1 MFCIRRTNLKKSR
14 KKFVRANSVD
24 QVISNR
30 ILILAVVI
38 GAAFLVIFFRLLYLQ
53 VFSYNDYTAKREDY
67 TSIKQYTSAPRG
79 QIYDCKGRILAKT
92 VVSHNIVFNSPNNMD
107 TDDYKLYAKRIS
119 KVFNVKVKDF
129 TEEDKKEAYITFKS
143 FLSPSN
149 SEYAANHL
157 LTKREL
163 KQYQS
168 GAWGDLAESK
178 RHKILMKRIGNRQI
192 GEMTQA
198 QLKMCVIYQRMI
210 ANSSTGQENVV
221 LEDVS
226 DDDVAY
232 LVEHK
237 SDFPGFDVD
246 FGGWKREYPYGE
258 SLSDILGTVSTST
271 QGLPSELADYYLAKG
286 YQYNASVGKSGL
298 EYQYNDLLAGTPE
311 VAKIT
316 YDSKGLAQK
325 EVVQEAKK
333 GYDIHLSIDIDLQ
346 QSLDSTLKNVLSK
359 YGGTTNRENFQSLFT
374 TVLNPQ
380 DGSVLAMSGYQMDLD
395 TKKMTYF
402 ASGNYT
408 SLVNPGSCIKGAT
421 VYMGESEGV
430 VSPGEVIVD
439 KTMNIG
445 GQEFGS
451 YEDHGPVDD
460 VGALQ
465 VSSNVY
471 MFNIA
476 IRLAGATYVE
486 EQPLAVADLQGS
498 LNKMRSYYS
507 MFGLG
512 NKTGL
517 DIPNETSAY
526 MGYGS
531 EPGML
536 LNYSIGQF
544 DMYSPIQLATYVTT
558 IASNGNLYKPRFMQ
572 YATEVNSSEV
582 VEVNEEDILSTL
594 PEKNQQYLNRVRQG
608 FRACVEGGY
617 CGDDIQKMDVSVSAK
632 TGTAEVGD
640 WTTANLVGYAPSDN
654 PTMSFACSAP
664 TSSQNNQSVAENI
677 CAYNVMPDVL
687 KKYFEL
693 YPAS

>member
-1 MFCIRRTNLKKSR
+1 MKKIKKSR
-14 KKFVRANSVD
+14 KRANQNFSVD

-30 ILILAVVI
+30 ILVLAVVI
-38 GAAFLVIFFRLLYLQ
+38 ITCFLVIFLRLFYLQ
-53 VFSYNDYTAKREDY
+53 IISYNDYTAKREDY

-92 VVSHNIVFNSPNNMD
+92 VVSHNIVFTSPNNMD
-107 TDDYKLYAKRIS
+107 TDDYKLYAKRIV
-119 KVFNVKVKDF
+119 KVFNVSAKDF
-129 TEEDKKEAYITFKS
+129 TTEDKKEAYITFKT
-143 FLSPSN
+143 FLSTSN
-149 SEYAANHL
+149 PEYAANHL
-157 LTKREL
+157 LTSKEL

-168 GAWGDLAESK
+168 GAWGDDAESK
-178 RHKILMKRIGNRQI
+178 RYQILMKRIGNKQI
-192 GEMTQA
+192 GEMTQT
-198 QLKMCVIYQRMI
+198 QLKMCVIYQRMT
-210 ANSSTGQENVV
+210 ANQSTGQENVV

-237 SDFPGFDVD
+237 TEFPGFDVD

-258 SLSDILGTVSTST
+258 SLSDILGSVTTST
-271 QGLPSELADYYLAKG
+271 QGLPSELANYYLAKG

-311 VAKIT
+311 IAKIT

-325 EVVQEAKK
+325 EVIQDAKK

-346 QSLDSTLKNVLSK
+346 SSLDDIIKNTLSEN
-359 YGGTTNRENFQSLFT
+359 GGTKNRENFQSLFT
-374 TVLNPQ
+374 TVLNPN

-395 TKKMTYF
+395 TKKMTYY
-402 ASGNYT
+402 ASGNYS

-430 VSPGEVIVD
+430 VSPGEVIID
-439 KTMNIG
+439 KVMNIG

-460 VGALQ
+460 VSALE

-476 IRLAGATYVE
+476 IRLAGASYVE
-486 EQPLAVADLQGS
+486 NEPLAVNDLQGS

-517 DIPNETSAY
+517 DISNETSSY

-544 DMYSPIQLATYVTT
+544 DMYTPLQLAIYGTT
-558 IASNGNLYKPRFMQ
+558 IASDGNLYQPRFMT
-572 YATEVNSSEV
+572 YVTEVNSSEV
-582 VEVNEEDILSTL
+582 VEVNEKKIKSTL
-594 PEKNQQYLNRVRQG
+594 PEKNAAYLQRVKQG
-608 FRACVEGGY
+608 FRACVAGGY
-617 CGDDIQKMDVSVSAK
+617 CGDSLKDYTPNVSAK
-632 TGTAEVGD
+632 TGTAEVGE
-640 WTTANLVGYAPSDN
+640 WTTANLVGYAPSEN

-664 TSSQNNQSVAENI
+664 TSSQNNQSVAPNI
-677 CAYNVMPDVL
+677 CANTVMPAFIQ
-687 KKYFEL
+687 KYFEY
-693 YPAS
+693 YPAN

>member
-1 MFCIRRTNLKKSR
+1 MKKIKKSR
-14 KKFVRANSVD
+14 KRANQNLSVD

-30 ILILAVVI
+30 ILVLAVVI
-38 GAAFLVIFFRLLYLQ
+38 ATCFLVIFLRLFYLQ
-53 VFSYNDYTAKREDY
+53 IISYNDYTAKREDY

-92 VVSHNIVFNSPNNMD
+92 VVSHNIVFTSPNNMD
-107 TDDYKLYAKRIS
+107 TDDYKLYAKRIV
-119 KVFNVKVKDF
+119 KVFNVSAKDF
-129 TEEDKKEAYITFKS
+129 TTEDKKEAYITYKT
-143 FLSPSN
+143 FLSTSDP
-149 SEYAANHL
+149 EYAANHL
-157 LTKREL
+157 LTSKEL

-168 GAWGDLAESK
+168 GAWGDDAESK
-178 RHKILMKRIGNRQI
+178 RYQILMKRIGNKQI
-192 GEMTQA
+192 GEMTQS
-198 QLKMCVIYQRMI
+198 QLKMCVIYQRMT
-210 ANSSTGQENVV
+210 ANQSTGQENVI

-237 SDFPGFDVD
+237 TEFPGFDVD

-258 SLSDILGTVSTST
+258 SLSDILGSVTTST
-271 QGLPSELADYYLAKG
+271 QGLPSELANYYLAKG

-311 VAKIT
+311 IAKIT

-325 EVVQEAKK
+325 EVIQDAKK

-346 QSLDSTLKNVLSK
+346 TSLDDIIKNTLSEN
-359 YGGTTNRENFQSLFT
+359 GGTKNRENFQSLFT
-374 TVLNPQ
+374 TVLNPK

-395 TKKMTYF
+395 TKKMTYY
-402 ASGNYT
+402 ASGNYS

-430 VSPGEVIVD
+430 VSPGEVIID
-439 KTMNIG
+439 KVMNIG

-460 VGALQ
+460 VSALE

-476 IRLAGATYVE
+476 IRLAGASYVE
-486 EQPLAVADLQGS
+486 NEPLAVNDLQGS

-517 DIPNETSAY
+517 DIPNETSSY

-544 DMYSPIQLATYVTT
+544 DMYTPLQLAVYGTT
-558 IASNGNLYKPRFMQ
+558 IASDGNLYQPRFMT

-582 VEVNEEDILSTL
+582 VEVNEKKIKSTL
-594 PEKNQQYLNRVRQG
+594 PEKNAAYLQRVKQG
-608 FRACVEGGY
+608 FRACIAAGY
-617 CGDDIQKMDVSVSAK
+617 CGDSLKDYTPNVSAK
-632 TGTAEVGD
+632 TGTAEVGE
-640 WTTANLVGYAPSDN
+640 WTTANLVGYAPSEN

-664 TSSQNNQSVAENI
+664 TSSQNNQSVAPNI
-677 CAYNVMPDVL
+677 CANTVMPAFIQ
-687 KKYFEL
+687 KYFEY

>member
-1 MFCIRRTNLKKSR
+1 MKKSR
-14 KKFVRANSVD
+14 KSIKRANQNISVD
-24 QVISNR
+24 RVISNR
-30 ILILAVVI
+30 ILIFSVI
-38 GAAFLVIFFRLLYLQ
+38 IAICFLVIFLRLFYLQ
-53 VFSYNDYTAKREDY
+53 IVSYNEYTTKREDY

-79 QIYDCKGRILAKT
+79 QIYDCKGRVLAKT
-92 VVSHNIVFNSPNNMD
+92 VVSHNIVFTSPNNMD
-107 TDDYKLYAKRIS
+107 SDDYELYAKRIV
-119 KVFNVKVKDF
+119 KVFNVSAKDF
-129 TEEDKKEAYITFKS
+129 TDEDKKQAYITYKS
-143 FLSPSN
+143 FLSPTD

-157 LTKREL
+157 LTQKEL
-163 KQYQS
+163 KQYKN
-168 GAWGDLAESK
+168 GAWGDNTESK
-178 RHKILMKRIGNRQI
+178 RYQILMNRIGKKQI

-198 QLKMCVIYQRMI
+198 ELKMCVIYQRMI
-210 ANSSTGQENVV
+210 ANQSTGQENVV

-237 SDFPGFDVD
+237 TEFPGFDVD

-258 SLSDILGTVSTST
+258 SLSDILGSVTTST
-271 QGLPSELADYYLAKG
+271 QGLPSELSTYYLARD
-286 YQYNASVGKSGL
+286 YQLNASVGKSGL

-311 VAKIT
+311 IAKIT

-325 EVVQEAKK
+325 DVIQQAKK
-333 GYDIHLSIDIDLQ
+333 GYDLYLSIDIDLQ
-346 QSLDSTLKNVLSK
+346 SSLDNIVKNTLSE
-359 YGGTTNRENFQSLFT
+359 YGGTKNRENFKSLFT

-395 TKKMTYF
+395 TKEMTYF
-402 ASGNYT
+402 ATGNYM

-421 VYMGESEGV
+421 VYMGESEHV

-439 KTMNIG
+439 KVMNIG

-460 VGALQ
+460 VSALQ

-476 IRLAGATYVE
+476 IRLAGAVYE
-486 EQPLAVADLQGS
+486 EKEPLAVADLQGT

-512 NKTGL
+512 NITGL
-517 DIPNETSAY
+517 DEPGEVNGY

-544 DMYSPIQLATYVTT
+544 DMYTPLQLAVYGAT
-558 IASNGNLYKPRFMQ
+558 IASNGNVYQPRLMNH
-572 YATEVNSSEV
+572 ATEVNSSEV
-582 VEVNEEDILSTL
+582 VVANEKKVKSTL
-594 PEKNQQYLNRVRQG
+594 PEKNAAYLQRVQEG
-608 FRACVEGGY
+608 FRACVASGY
-617 CGDDIQKMDVSVSAK
+617 CSDVLKDIGVEVSAK

-640 WTTANLVGYAPSDN
+640 WTTANLVGYAPSSA
-654 PTMSFACSAP
+654 PTMAFACSAP
-664 TSSQNNQSVAENI
+664 TSSVNDQAVSPNI
-677 CAYNVMPDVL
+677 CANNVMPEFI
-687 KKYFEL
+687 KKYFEI

>member
-1 MFCIRRTNLKKSR
+1 MKKIKKSR
-14 KKFVRANSVD
+14 KRANQNLSVD

-30 ILILAVVI
+30 ILVLAVVI
-38 GAAFLVIFFRLLYLQ
+38 ATCFLVIFLRLFYLQ
-53 VFSYNDYTAKREDY
+53 IISYNDYTAKREDY

-92 VVSHNIVFNSPNNMD
+92 VVSHNIVFTSPNNMD
-107 TDDYKLYAKRIS
+107 TDDYKLYAKRIV
-119 KVFNVKVKDF
+119 KVFNVSAKDF
-129 TEEDKKEAYITFKS
+129 TTEDKKEAYITYKT
-143 FLSPSN
+143 FLSTSDP
-149 SEYAANHL
+149 EYAANHL
-157 LTKREL
+157 LTSKEL

-168 GAWGDLAESK
+168 GAWGDDAESK
-178 RHKILMKRIGNRQI
+178 RYQILMKRIGNKQI
-192 GEMTQA
+192 GEMTQS
-198 QLKMCVIYQRMI
+198 QLKMCVIYQRMT
-210 ANSSTGQENVV
+210 ANQSTGQENVI

-237 SDFPGFDVD
+237 TEFPGFDVD

-258 SLSDILGTVSTST
+258 SLSDILGSVTTST
-271 QGLPSELADYYLAKG
+271 QGLPSELANYYLAKG

-311 VAKIT
+311 IAKIT

-325 EVVQEAKK
+325 EVIQDAKK

-346 QSLDSTLKNVLSK
+346 TSLDDIIKNTLSEN
-359 YGGTTNRENFQSLFT
+359 GGTKNRENFQSLFT
-374 TVLNPQ
+374 TVLNPK

-395 TKKMTYF
+395 TKKMTYY
-402 ASGNYT
+402 ASGNYS

-439 KTMNIG
+439 KVMNIG

-460 VGALQ
+460 VSALE

-476 IRLAGATYVE
+476 IRLAGASYVE
-486 EQPLAVADLQGS
+486 NEPLAVNNLQGS

-517 DIPNETSAY
+517 DIPNETSSY

-544 DMYSPIQLATYVTT
+544 DMYTPLQLAVYGTT
-558 IASNGNLYKPRFMQ
+558 IASDGNLYQPRFMT

-582 VEVNEEDILSTL
+582 VEVNEKKIKSTL
-594 PEKNQQYLNRVRQG
+594 PEKNAAYLQRVKQG
-608 FRACVEGGY
+608 FRACIAAGY
-617 CGDDIQKMDVSVSAK
+617 CGDSLKDYTPNVSAK
-632 TGTAEVGD
+632 TGTAEVGE
-640 WTTANLVGYAPSDN
+640 WTTANLVGYAPSEN

-664 TSSQNNQSVAENI
+664 TSSQNNQSVAPNI
-677 CAYNVMPDVL
+677 CANTVMPAFIQ
-687 KKYFEL
+687 KYFEY

>member
-1 MFCIRRTNLKKSR
+1 MKKSR
-14 KKFVRANSVD
+14 KFRKRANQNVSVD

-30 ILILAVVI
+30 ILILALVI
-38 GAAFLVIFFRLLYLQ
+38 GACFLVIFLRLFYLQ
-53 VFSYNDYTAKREDY
+53 IISYNDYTAKREDY

-92 VVSHNIVFNSPNNMD
+92 VVSHNIVFTSPNNMD
-107 TDDYKLYAKRIS
+107 TDDYKLYAKRIV
-119 KVFNVKVKDF
+119 KVFNVSAKDF
-129 TEEDKKEAYITFKS
+129 SDEDKKEAYITYKS

-149 SEYAANHL
+149 PEYGANHL
-157 LTKREL
+157 LTSKEL
-163 KQYQS
+163 KQYKS
-168 GAWGDLAESK
+168 GAWGDDAESK
-178 RHKILMKRIGNRQI
+178 RHQLLMKRIGKKQL

-198 QLKMCVIYQRMI
+198 TLKMCVIYQRMS
-210 ANSSTGQENVV
+210 ANQSTGQENVI

-237 SDFPGFDVD
+237 TDFPGFDVD

-258 SLSDILGTVSTST
+258 SFSDVLGSVTTST
-271 QGLPSELADYYLAKG
+271 QGLPSELASYYLAKG

-311 VAKIT
+311 IAKIT

-325 EVVQEAKK
+325 EVIQEAKK
-333 GYDIHLSIDIDLQ
+333 GYDIHLSIDIDMQ
-346 QSLDSTLKNVLSK
+346 TSLDDILKNTLSE

-374 TVLNPQ
+374 TILNPK
-380 DGSVLAMSGYQMDLD
+380 DGSVLAMSGYQMNLD
-395 TKKMTYF
+395 TKKMTYY
-402 ASGNYT
+402 ASGNYS
-408 SLVNPGSCIKGAT
+408 SLVNPGSCIKGVT

-430 VSPGEVIVD
+430 VSPGEVIID
-439 KTMNIG
+439 KVMNIG

-460 VGALQ
+460 VSALE

-471 MFNIA
+471 MFNVA

-512 NKTGL
+512 NVTGL
-517 DIPNETSAY
+517 DIPNESSVY

-544 DMYSPIQLATYVTT
+544 DMYSPLQLAVYATT
-558 IASNGNLYKPRFMQ
+558 IASNGNLYQPRFMQ

-582 VEVNEEDILSTL
+582 VDVNDTKIKSTL
-594 PEKNQQYLNRVRQG
+594 PEKNAAYLDRVKQG
-608 FRACVEGGY
+608 FRACVAAGY
-617 CGDDIQKMDVSVSAK
+617 CGDTLKDYTPSVSAK
-632 TGTAEVGD
+632 TGTAEVGE

-664 TSSQNNQSVAENI
+664 TSSQNDQSVAPNI
-677 CAYNVMPDVL
+677 CANNVMPQAIQ
-687 KKYFEL
+687 KYFEL

>member
-1 MFCIRRTNLKKSR
+1 MKKSR
-14 KKFVRANSVD
+14 KSLKRANQNISVD

-30 ILILAVVI
+30 ILILTMAIAVC
-38 GAAFLVIFFRLLYLQ
+38 FLVIFLRLFYLQ
-53 VFSYNDYTAKREDY
+53 IISYNDYTAKREDY

-79 QIYDCKGRILAKT
+79 QIYDCNGKVLAKT
-92 VVSHNIVFNSPNNMD
+92 VVSHNIVFTSPNNMT
-107 TDDYKLYAKRIS
+107 TDDYKLYAKRIV
-119 KVFNVKVKDF
+119 KVFNVSTKDF
-129 TEEDKKEAYITFKS
+129 TDEDKKQAYITYKS
-143 FLSPSN
+143 FLSPTD

-157 LTKREL
+157 MTSREL
-163 KQYQS
+163 KKYKS
-168 GAWGDLAESK
+168 GAWGDNAESK
-178 RHKILMKRIGNRQI
+178 RYQILMNRIGKKQI

-198 QLKMCVIYQRMI
+198 DLKLCVIYQRMI
-210 ANSSTGQENVV
+210 SNQSTGQENVV

-237 SDFPGFDVD
+237 TEFPGFDVD

-258 SLSDILGTVSTST
+258 ALSDILGSVTTST
-271 QGLPSELADYYLAKG
+271 QGLPSELASYYLSRG
-286 YQYNASVGKSGL
+286 YQLNASVGKSGL

-311 VAKIT
+311 IAKIT

-333 GYDIHLSIDIDLQ
+333 GYDIHLSIDIELQ
-346 QSLDSTLKNVLSK
+346 STLDDIVKNTLSEN
-359 YGGTTNRENFQSLFT
+359 GGTVNRENFQSLFT

-395 TKKMTYF
+395 SKQLTYF
-402 ASGNYT
+402 ASGNYM

-430 VSPGEVIVD
+430 IKPGDVIYD
-439 KTMNIG
+439 KVMNIG

-451 YEDHGPVDD
+451 YVDHGPVND
-460 VGALQ
+460 VRALE

-471 MFNIA
+471 MFNVA
-476 IRLAGATYVE
+476 IRLAGASYVE
-486 EQPLAVADLQGS
+486 GEPLNVSDLQGT

-512 NKTGL
+512 NKTGI
-517 DIPNETSAY
+517 DVPGESSGY

-544 DMYSPIQLATYVTT
+544 DMYSPLQLAIYSST
-558 IASNGNLYKPRFMQ
+558 IASDGNLYKPRLFS
-572 YATEVNSSEV
+572 YATEVNSQEV
-582 VEVNEEDILSTL
+582 VVSNEKKIKSVLPKKNEE
-594 PEKNQQYLNRVRQG
+594 YLERVQQG
-608 FRACVEGGY
+608 FRACVTSGD
-617 CGDDIQKMDVSVSAK
+617 CGEDIMKYSVPVSAK
-632 TGTAEVGD
+632 TGTAEVEE
-640 WTTANLVGYAPSDN
+640 WTTANLVGYAPTDN
-654 PTMSFACSAP
+654 PTMAFACSAP
-664 TSSQNNQSVAENI
+664 TSGQNNQQVAANI
-677 CAYNVMPDVL
+677 CSTVVMP
-687 KKYFEL
+687 KFIEKYFEL

>member
-1 MFCIRRTNLKKSR
+1 MSNFKIFYLNLTSLSSVHSHPPYLKYTPFFLFFPFHLGNVYNIYCFVQRGIQLKKSR
-14 KKFVRANSVD
+14 KTLKRANQNVSVD

-30 ILILAVVI
+30 ILILTLTIVVC
-38 GAAFLVIFFRLLYLQ
+38 FLVIFLRLFYLQ
-53 VFSYNDYTAKREDY
+53 IISYNDYTAKREDY

-92 VVSHNIVFNSPNNMD
+92 VVSHNIVFTSPNNFD
-107 TDDYKLYAKRIS
+107 EDDYELYAKRIV
-119 KVFNVKVKDF
+119 KVFSVSAKDF
-129 TEEDKKEAYITFKS
+129 TDEDKKQAYITYKS
-143 FLSPSN
+143 FLSPSD

-157 LTKREL
+157 LTAKEL
-163 KQYQS
+163 KQYKN
-168 GAWGDLAESK
+168 GAWGDDAESK
-178 RHKILMKRIGNRQI
+178 RYQILMNRIGKKQI
-192 GEMTQA
+192 GEMSQA
-198 QLKMCVIYQRMI
+198 DLKMCVIYQRMV
-210 ANSSTGQENVV
+210 ANQSTGQENVV

-237 SDFPGFDVD
+237 TDFPGFDVD

-258 SLSDILGTVSTST
+258 SLSDVLGSVTTST
-271 QGLPSELADYYLAKG
+271 QGLPSELASYYLSKG

-311 VAKIT
+311 IAKIT

-325 EVVQEAKK
+325 EVIQEAKK

-346 QSLDSTLKNVLSK
+346 STLDNVLKNTLSEN
-359 YGGTTNRENFQSLFT
+359 GGTKNRENFQSLFT
-374 TVLNPQ
+374 TVLNSK

-395 TKKMTYF
+395 TKEMTYF
-402 ASGNYT
+402 ASGNYM

-421 VYMGESEGV
+421 VYMGESEHV

-439 KTMNIG
+439 KVMNIG

-460 VGALQ
+460 VSALQ

-471 MFNIA
+471 MFNVA
-476 IRLAGATYVE
+476 IRLAGSSYVE
-486 EQPLAVADLQGS
+486 KEPLAVADLQGT
-498 LNKMRSYYS
+498 LNLMRSYYS

-512 NKTGL
+512 NKTGV
-517 DIPNETSAY
+517 DVPNESSSY

-544 DMYSPIQLATYVTT
+544 DMYTPLQLATYGTT
-558 IASNGNLYKPRFMQ
+558 IASGGNLYEPHFMA

-582 VEVNEEDILSTL
+582 
-594 PEKNQQYLNRVRQG
+594 
-608 FRACVEGGY
+608 C
-617 CGDDIQKMDVSVSAK
+617 
-632 TGTAEVGD
+632 
-640 WTTANLVGYAPSDN
+640 
-654 PTMSFACSAP
+654 
-664 TSSQNNQSVAENI
+664 
-677 CAYNVMPDVL
+677 
-687 KKYFEL
+687 
-693 YPAS
+693 